1 MRKGVSLLFSD
12 VKGFLENSVNRVFM
26 ICICLCLLTIYN
38 QYRTEKIIHQIT
50 ENQSKNQ
57 KELITEIQTNRNKI
71 HYRYFNLT
79 RSLEDIH
86 CVKINTRTGRIDKS
100 IRIIC
105 YNSSNRVKN
114 SSFLN
119 GTTTL

>member
-50 ENQSKNQ
+50 ENQSKSQ

-71 HYRYFNLT
+71 HYRYFNLS

-86 CVKINTRTGRIDKS
+86 CVKINTRTGRIDK
-100 IRIIC
+100 
-105 YNSSNRVKN
+105 
-114 SSFLN
+114 
-119 GTTTL
+119 